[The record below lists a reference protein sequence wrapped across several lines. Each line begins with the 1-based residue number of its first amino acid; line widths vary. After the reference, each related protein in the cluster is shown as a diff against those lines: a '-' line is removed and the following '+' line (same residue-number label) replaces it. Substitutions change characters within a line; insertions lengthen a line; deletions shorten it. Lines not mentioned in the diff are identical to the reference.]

1 MTNHRHSNV
10 LGILG
15 GLGPLASAEFLRTI
29 YEHCTGEHEQEWPQ
43 VLMFSDPS
51 FPDRTETF
59 LRGEDDLL
67 LGRLI
72 ESLGRLRELG
82 AAKTVI
88 CCVTLHHLLPRLAPD
103 LREHVLSLLDVIFS
117 DLGRRGGTHLL
128 LCTNGTRRMR
138 IFERH
143 PRWETVRRQLILPD
157 TDDQNRVHHELI
169 YATKRNAHLRPMWSL
184 VEELLVKY
192 GVSSFVAGCTE
203 LHLLTKQFMAAG
215 AAAHGLDCLDP
226 LDTLA
231 REVAAGQ
238 LPELSALCSASPA

>member
-1 MTNHRHSNV
+1 MADYQAGKV

-29 YEHCTGEHEQEWPQ
+29 YEHCAGGPEQGWPR
-43 VLMFSDPS
+43 VVMLSDPS

-67 LGRLI
+67 LARLA
-72 ESLGRLRELG
+72 ESLGQLRGLG
-82 AAKTVI
+82 AAKTVV

-103 LREHVLSLLDVIFS
+103 LRGHVISLLDVAFE
-117 DLGRRGGTHLL
+117 DLGRREGRHLL

-143 PRWETVRRQLILPD
+143 PLWESARGRLVLPD
-157 TDDQNRVHHELI
+157 ADDQERVHRELI
-169 YATKRNAHLRPMWSL
+169 YATKGNADPRPMWPL
-184 VEELLVKY
+184 VEGLLAKY
-192 GVSSFVAGCTE
+192 GVSSLVAGCTE
-203 LHLLTKQFMAAG
+203 LHLLSKQFKAAG
-215 AAAHGLDCLDP
+215 AAAHGFDWLDP

-238 LPELSALCSASPA
+238 LPELSVPCFASPA